1 MSTFRYPLVRPDF
14 PSSEQIEQYFAIARR
29 AGLFSNRG
37 LVYNLACD
45 KLSRIYNNS
54 NPVLVNNGTTA
65 IQVALMTTLPRG
77 SRVALPTFTFTATLN
92 AVVAAGMIPVLFDVN
107 AVTWQTSMYLLNE
120 HADKYDAFIVVS
132 PFGYAVDVKEYDKL
146 AEELGKPVVY
156 DFAPAWGHPISS
168 VNPTTFSF
176 HATKTLPIGE
186 GGVVMFPNKHQKANA
201 EALINFNFNQ
211 FSQPMNEYGFNGKM
225 DELHASVLCAQL
237 DRANELQKS
246 TIRSQDVA
254 ETIMRN
260 EKWQVQIPPITN
272 GSYLQLPV
280 IRVWPSQIHNV
291 IEALTKR
298 SMASREYYKPHLH
311 EAFPDLEFIFEEEI
325 RSPLST
331 LGLPRPQS
339 NIEVEDIV
347 RAVLEGLRK

>member
-1 MSTFRYPLVRPDF
+1 MSSFKYPLVRPDF
-14 PSSEQIEQYFAIARR
+14 PSSEQIEQYFSIARR
-29 AGLFSNRG
+29 AGLYSNRG

-92 AVVAAGMIPVLFDVN
+92 AVVAAGMTPVLFDVN

-146 AEELGKPVVY
+146 GEELGKPIVY

-186 GGVVMFPNKHQKANA
+186 GGVVMFPNKHHKANA

-211 FSQPMNEYGFNGKM
+211 FSQPMNPYGFNGKM

-237 DRANELQKS
+237 DRADQLHYP
-246 TIRSQDVA
+246 TTRSQQVVEDLV
-254 ETIMRN
+254 RN
-260 EKWQVQIPPITN
+260 EKWYVQIPPTAN
-272 GSYLQLPV
+272 GCYLQLPV
-280 IRVWPSQIHNV
+280 IKVVPSKLDNV
-291 IEALTKR
+291 IEALTKHG
-298 SMASREYYKPHLH
+298 MASREYYKPHLH
-311 EAFPDLEFIFEEEI
+311 EAFPDLEFVFDEEI

-331 LGLPRPQS
+331 LGLPRPKDG
-339 NIEVEDIV
+339 VEGV
-347 RAVLEGLRK
+347 RIAEAVIKGLNK